1 MAAYDLEEQEQLAAL
16 KAWWQEN
23 GNLVMTAIS
32 LVLIVLAAWQGWNY
46 YQRNQAV
53 QASGLYDAV
62 QKAAR
67 AGDLKQV
74 RESAGAVLENYP
86 RTAYAAMA
94 ALVSAKAHFQGGDLK
109 TARAQLAWVAEN
121 AKDEGLQ
128 DIARLRLASVMLDEK
143 AYDDA
148 LKVLEA
154 KHGAAFDALFLAARG
169 DVLVAQ
175 EKKEEARS
183 AYQAALEKADARDAG
198 LRGSVQ
204 LRLDA
209 LGTAK

>member
-23 GNLVMTAIS
+23 GNLVMTALS
-32 LVLIVLAAWQGWNY
+32 LVLVALAAWQGWNY
-46 YQRNQAV
+46 YQRNQGV
-53 QASGLYDAV
+53 QASSLYDAV

-74 RESAGAVLENYP
+74 RESAGAILERYP
-86 RTAYAAMA
+86 RTAYAPLA
-94 ALVSAKAHFQGGDLK
+94 ALVAAKANFQGGDLK
-109 TARAQLAWVAEN
+109 TAKAQLAWVAEN
-121 AKDEGLQ
+121 ARDEGLQ
-128 DIARLRLASVMLDEK
+128 DIGRLRLASVLLDEK

-148 LKVLEA
+148 LKALDA

-175 EKKEEARS
+175 GKNEDARS
-183 AYQAALEKADARDAG
+183 AYMTALNKADARDAG
-198 LRGSVQ
+198 LRGSIQ

>member
-23 GNLVMTAIS
+23 GGLVITAIT
-32 LVLIVLAAWQGWNY
+32 LVLVVLAGWQGWNY

-53 QASGLYDAV
+53 QASNLYGVV
-62 QKAAR
+62 QKAA
-67 AGDLKQV
+67 GEGNLKLV
-74 RESAGAVLENYP
+74 NENTGAILEGYP

-94 ALVSAKAHFQGGDLK
+94 AMVSAKAHFQAGDLK
-109 TARAQLAWVAEN
+109 TARAQLAWVTEN
-121 AKDEGLQ
+121 AKDEGLR

-148 LKVLEA
+148 LKELDA
-154 KHGAAFDALFLAARG
+154 THGAGFDALFLAAKG
-169 DVLVAQ
+169 DVFAAQ
-175 EKKEEARS
+175 GKKDDARG
-183 AYQAALEKADARDAG
+183 AYKNALEKADAKDAA
-198 LRGSVQ
+198 LRGSIQ

>member
-1 MAAYDLEEQEQLAAL
+1 MATYDLEEQEQLATL
-16 KAWWQEN
+16 KAWWKDN
-23 GNLVMTAIS
+23 GNLVMTALS
-32 LVLIVLAAWQGWNY
+32 LVLIVFAAWQAWNY
-46 YQRNQAV
+46 YQRNQAA

-62 QKAAR
+62 QKAA
-67 AGDLKQV
+67 AASDLKQV
-74 RESAGAVLENYP
+74 RESAGAILERYP
-86 RTAYAAMA
+86 RTTYAAMA

-109 TARAQLAWVAEN
+109 SAHAQLAWVVEN

-148 LKVLEA
+148 LKVLDA
-154 KHGAAFDALFLAARG
+154 THGAAFDAPFLAVRG

-175 EKKEEARS
+175 GKKDEARA
-183 AYQAALEKADARDAG
+183 AYKAALDKADVKDAG
-198 LRGSVQ
+198 LSGFIQ

>member
-23 GNLVMTAIS
+23 GGLVVTALT
-32 LVLIVLAAWQGWNY
+32 LVVAVLAGWQGWNY

-53 QASGLYDAV
+53 QASNLYSAV
-62 QKAAR
+62 QKAA
-67 AGDLKQV
+67 GEGNLKLV
-74 RESAGAVLENYP
+74 RENAGAILDGYP
-86 RTAYAAMA
+86 RTTYAAMA
-94 ALVSAKAHFQGGDLK
+94 ALVSAKAHFQAGDLK
-109 TARAQLAWVAEN
+109 TARAQLAWVTEN

-128 DIARLRLASVMLDEK
+128 DLARLRLASVMLDEK

-148 LKVLEA
+148 LKTLVA
-154 KHGAAFDALFLAARG
+154 KHGAGFDALFLASEA

-175 EKKEEARS
+175 GKKDEARG
-183 AYQAALEKADARDAG
+183 AYKAALEKADAKDAA
-198 LRGSVQ
+198 LRGSIQ

>member
-1 MAAYDLEEQEQLAAL
+1 MATYDLEEQEQLAAL
-16 KAWWQEN
+16 KSWWQEN
-23 GNLVMTAIS
+23 GNLVMTAVS
-32 LVLIVLAAWQGWNY
+32 LVLFMFAAWQGWNY

-53 QASGLYDAV
+53 QASSLYDSV

-74 RESAGAVLENYP
+74 REAAGAIIEQYP
-86 RTAYAAMA
+86 RTAYATMA
-94 ALVSAKAHFQGGDLK
+94 ALVSAKSHFQGGDLK

-121 AKDEGLQ
+121 AQDEGLQ
-128 DIARLRLASVMLDEK
+128 DIARLRLVSVMLDEK
-143 AYDDA
+143 TYDDA
-148 LKVLEA
+148 LKVLDA
-154 KHGAAFDALFLAARG
+154 KHGVAFDALFLAARG

-175 EKKEEARS
+175 GKTEEARS
-183 AYQAALEKADARDAG
+183 AYKAALDKADARDAG
-198 LRGSVQ
+198 LRASIQ

>member
-23 GNLVMTAIS
+23 GNLVMTAAS

-143 AYDDA
+143 AYDEA

-154 KHGAAFDALFLAARG
+154 KHGAAFDALFLAAKG

-175 EKKEEARS
+175 DKKDEARS
-183 AYQAALEKADARDAG
+183 VYQAALEKADARDAG
-198 LRGSVQ
+198 LRGSIQ

>member
-1 MAAYDLEEQEQLAAL
+1 MAAFDLEEQEQLAAL

-23 GNLVMTAIS
+23 GS
-32 LVLIVLAAWQGWNY
+32 LVITAVTIVLFAFAAWQGWNY
-46 YQRNQAV
+46 YQRDQAV
-53 QASGLYDAV
+53 QASSLYDVV
-62 QKAAR
+62 QQAAR
-67 AGDLKQV
+67 ANDLKRV
-74 RESAGAVLENYP
+74 REGAGEIIERYP

-121 AKDEGLQ
+121 ARDEGLQ

-148 LKVLEA
+148 LKALDA
-154 KHGAAFDALFLAARG
+154 KHGAAFDALFLLARG
-169 DVLVAQ
+169 DVLVAAG
-175 EKKEEARS
+175 KKEEARG
-183 AYQAALEKADARDAG
+183 AYAAALGKADAKDAG
-198 LRGSVQ
+198 LRGSIQ

>member
-23 GNLVMTAIS
+23 GGLLVTIAS

-53 QASGLYDAV
+53 QASSLYDAV

-67 AGDLKQV
+67 DGDLKQV
-74 RESAGAVLENYP
+74 RETAGAILEGYP

-121 AKDEGLQ
+121 ARDEGMQ

-148 LKVLEA
+148 LKVLDA
-154 KHGAAFDALFLAARG
+154 KHGAAFDALYLATRA

-175 EKKEEARS
+175 GKKDEARG
-183 AYQAALEKADARDAG
+183 AYLAALDKANASDAA
-198 LRGSVQ
+198 LRGSIQ

>member
-46 YQRNQAV
+46 YQRNQAA

-154 KHGAAFDALFLAARG
+154 KHGAAFDALFLAAKG

-175 EKKEEARS
+175 DKKDEARS
-183 AYQAALEKADARDAG
+183 VYKAALDKADARDAG
-198 LRGSVQ
+198 LRGSIQ

>member
-1 MAAYDLEEQEQLAAL
+1 MASYDLEEQEQLAAL

-23 GNLVMTAIS
+23 GNLVMTAVT
-32 LVLIVLAAWQGWNY
+32 LVLVAFAAWQGWNY

-53 QASGLYDAV
+53 QASTLYDAV

-67 AGDLKQV
+67 SGDLKLV
-74 RESAGAVLENYP
+74 RESAGAIMENYP

-94 ALVSAKAHFQGGDLK
+94 ALVSAKSHFQGGDLK
-109 TARAQLAWVAEN
+109 TSRAQLSWVAEN

-128 DIARLRLASVMLDEK
+128 DIARLRLVSVMLDEK

-148 LKVLEA
+148 LKALDA

-175 EKKEEARS
+175 GKKD
-183 AYQAALEKADARDAG
+183 DARAAYKSALDKASPADAG
-198 LRGSVQ
+198 LRASIQ

>member
-23 GNLVMTAIS
+23 GNFVLTVVT
-32 LVLIVLAAWQGWNY
+32 LVLAALAAWQGWNY

-53 QASGLYDAV
+53 QASMMYEAV

-67 AGDLKQV
+67 TGDLKLV
-74 RESAGAVLENYP
+74 RESAGAIMQNYP
-86 RTAYAAMA
+86 RTTYAALA
-94 ALVSAKAHFQGGDLK
+94 ALVSAKAHFEGGDLK

-121 AKDEGLQ
+121 AKDEGVA
-128 DIARLRLASVMLDEK
+128 DIARLRLAGVMLDEK

-148 LKVLEA
+148 LKTLDA
-154 KHGAAFDALFLAARG
+154 KHGSAFDALYLASRG
-169 DVLVAQ
+169 DVLAAQ
-175 EKKEEARS
+175 GKTDDARGAYKS
-183 AYQAALEKADARDAG
+183 ALDKAGADAALGASIR
-198 LRGSVQ
+198 

-209 LGTAK
+209 LGSAK

>member
-1 MAAYDLEEQEQLAAL
+1 MATYDLEEQEQLAAL

-23 GNLVMTAIS
+23 GG
-32 LVLIVLAAWQGWNY
+32 LVLTTVCVVLVALAAWQGWNY

-53 QASGLYDAV
+53 QASSLYEAV
-62 QKAAR
+62 QKAAG

-74 RESAGAVLENYP
+74 REAAGAIIERYP

-94 ALVSAKAHFQGGDLK
+94 ALVSAKANFQGGDLK
-109 TARAQLAWVAEN
+109 TARAQLEWVAEN
-121 AKDEGLQ
+121 AKDAGLQ
-128 DIARLRLASVMLDEK
+128 DIARLRLVSVMLDEK
-143 AYDDA
+143 AYGDA
-148 LKVLEA
+148 LKALDA

-175 EKKEEARS
+175 DKKDEARG
-183 AYQAALEKADARDAG
+183 AYKAALDKAGAGDAG
-198 LRGSVQ
+198 LRASIQ

-209 LGTAK
+209 LGTAP